1 MRTIQGVGR
10 PIFNGA
16 NGYLS
21 RDKYGHYTYTVTKGP
36 LEAALGVM
44 VNGRASTAGGGSW
57 APKYNEEGVFN
68 EKKGTRSQ
76 TSRKNQSTIAAGYYR

>member
-1 MRTIQGVGR
+1 MKCEQSKGSADQF
-10 PIFNGA
+10 FNGA

-57 APKYNEEGVFN
+57 APKHN
-68 EKKGTRSQ
+68 
-76 TSRKNQSTIAAGYYR
+76 